1 MSKFIFHLESI
12 LSPGWA
18 TLAVVALLC
27 AIAAYVLKEY
37 LAHPPMII
45 FVYPIMIFFAMAGYY
60 VFLATE
66 QFNPKKIDQW
76 LMWTILA
83 AISGTV
89 IGAIAVGLLA
99 TLREKL
105 GHRPP
110 PPPARPTRVIR

>member
-1 MSKFIFHLESI
+1 
-12 LSPGWA
+12 
-18 TLAVVALLC
+18 
-27 AIAAYVLKEY
+27 
-37 LAHPPMII
+37 
-45 FVYPIMIFFAMAGYY
+45 MIFFAMAGYY

-83 AISGTV
+83 SISGTV
-89 IGAIAVGLLA
+89 SGAIAVGLLA